1 MGGAPGGSGAPA
13 SGTISAISA
22 PVNAR
27 VRLPPTWSPGGCSPP
42 GGGGVTISPPTVGD
56 GVGDGDSVGDG
67 DGDGDSVG
75 DGDGD
80 GDSVGDGDGDG
91 DGWASSKQ
99 KLMWLMPLPPGAVK
113 PVSAVAPS

>member
-67 DGDGDSVG
+67 DGDGD
-75 DGDGD
+75 
-80 GDSVGDGDGDG
+80 
-91 DGWASSKQ
+91 GWASSKQ

>member
-1 MGGAPGGSGAPA
+1 MSAAPRRSNAPA

-80 GDSVGDGDGDG
+80 GDGDGEGCTPTQNVTWLIACWWSAG
-91 DGWASSKQ
+91 RSK
-99 KLMWLMPLPPGAVK
+99 LPEVVPG
-113 PVSAVAPS
+113 

>member
-1 MGGAPGGSGAPA
+1 MSAAPRRSNAPA
-13 SGTISAISA
+13 SGTIRAISA

-42 GGGGVTISPPTVGD
+42 GGGGVTISPP
-56 GVGDGDSVGDG
+56 SVGDG

>member
-1 MGGAPGGSGAPA
+1 MSAAPRRSSAPA

-27 VRLPPTWSPGGCSPP
+27 VRLPPTWSPGGCAP

-56 GVGDGDSVGDG
+56 G
-67 DGDGDSVG
+67 VG